1 MSALQGKTVLIT
13 GANAGIGKEVARQLA
28 LRPEIARIY
37 LACRNQDRATAA
49 KAELEAA
56 TGRRIFD
63 IVLMDVADLGS
74 VRAGLAAID
83 GSVDALVMNAGVI
96 GPQSMDLTAD
106 GVTTVFATNVLGHVV
121 LLEGLLAEDRL
132 GEVAV
137 FVGSEAVRGVPK
149 LRMKGPSFVSTSAD
163 ELATVI
169 DGSYFAS
176 RKPDFNLAFGQAK
189 YIGALWMAYLAR
201 QHPDRRFITV
211 SPGNTT
217 GTQAASGLPLP
228 MRVAAKYVMPALG
241 LAHKLDVGA
250 KRLVDGVTDPT
261 LSSGVFYAS
270 AANKLNGPDGQPSR
284 LLPRPGQPVVSGPRQ
299 RGHPPL
305 HLMTAPR
312 PGTRSTLTSTGRCRS
327 HRPGQHRCIR

>member
-1 MSALQGKTVLIT
+1 VTDPTGKTALIT

-28 LRPEIARIY
+28 LRPGIGRIY
-37 LACRNQDRATAA
+37 LACRNRDRALAA
-49 KAELEAA
+49 QAELEEE

-63 IVLMDVADLGS
+63 IVVMDVADLGS
-74 VRAGLAAID
+74 VRAGLAAIE
-83 GSVDALVMNAGVI
+83 GSVDALVMNAGVV
-96 GPQSMDLTAD
+96 GPKTMDLTAD

-121 LLEGLLAEDRL
+121 LLEGLLADDRL
-132 GEVAV
+132 TEVAV
-137 FVGSEAVRGVPK
+137 LAGSEAVVGVPK
-149 LRMKGPSFVSTSAD
+149 LRMKRPSFVSTSAD

-169 DGSYFAS
+169 DGSYFAGS
-176 RKPDFNLAFGQAK
+176 TADSSLAFGQAK

-217 GTQAASGLPLP
+217 GTHAPDGLPRP

-250 KRLVDGVTDPT
+250 NRLVDGVTDPT

-270 AANKLNGPDGQPSR
+270 PANKLTGPLVNQADIMPD
-284 LLPRPGQPVVSGPRQ
+284 L
-299 RGHPPL
+299 
-305 HLMTAPR
+305 AN
-312 PGTRSTLTSTGRCRS
+312 TSFQDHANEAI
-327 HRPGQHRCIR
+327 HRFIT

>member
-1 MSALQGKTVLIT
+1 MTASAGKSVLIT
-13 GANAGIGKEVARQLA
+13 GANSGIGKEVARQLA
-28 LRPEIARIY
+28 LRQDFARVY
-37 LACRNQDRATAA
+37 LACRNRDRATAA
-49 KAELEAA
+49 KAELEAG

-63 IVLMDVADLGS
+63 IVVMDVADLDS
-74 VRAGLAAID
+74 VRGGLAAVD
-83 GSVDALVMNAGVI
+83 GSIDALVMNAGVI
-96 GPQSMDLTAD
+96 GPRTLELTAG

-121 LLEGLLAEDRL
+121 LLEGLLADDRL

-137 FVGSEAVRGVPK
+137 LAGSEAVRGVPK

-169 DGSYFAS
+169 DGSYFAG

-201 QHPDRRFITV
+201 QHPNRRFVTV

-217 GTQAASGLPLP
+217 GTQAPRDLPLP

-250 KRLVDGVTDPT
+250 KRLVDGVTDTT
-261 LSSGVFYAS
+261 LSSGTFYAS
-270 AANKLNGPDGQPSR
+270 AANSLKGPMVDQTE
-284 LLPRPGQPVVSGPRQ
+284 LLPDLANLAFQD
-299 RGHPPL
+299 H
-305 HLMTAPR
+305 ANEAI
-312 PGTRSTLTSTGRCRS
+312 
-327 HRPGQHRCIR
+327 HRFIT